1 MGPDVSDLLN
11 CFCRQL
17 DVYQDF
23 LDLVDVPR
31 NASSQGR
38 QEESLLNK
46 CGVCSSCCLW
56 QS

>member
-1 MGPDVSDLLN
+1 MGPNVSDLLN

-38 QEESLLNK
+38 QEESLLSK